1 MNEHYEITGVRE
13 LAIIAI
19 EEFDDDILTNRTNAQ
34 EEAIDI
40 VNAFETIQF
49 QCPHENRLLGHATAA
64 QVHHLPIPRHT
75 EAFIKFCSEN

>member
-1 MNEHYEITGVRE
+1 MNAHYEITGVRE

-49 QCPHENRLLGHATAA
+49 QCPHENRLIGHATSE
-64 QVHHLPIPRHT
+64 QVDHLP
-75 EAFIKFCSEN
+75 